1 LQVYRNVLVVANR
14 GKTSMKVT
22 LTVPRELVGCLEIV
36 PKLGYVQ
43 AGSSFSFQL
52 KFTPEQG
59 LLERCSSDLV
69 NGTLQV
75 PMRLRI
81 PEQTFPVTAVIKAT
95 LTAAELQIAPPSLDF
110 GTCPVG
116 ESVAC
121 PLTLTNPSALPL
133 RYGLNPLPKGVSVK
147 PGDGYGTLLPGE
159 SVTRSVVFTPHAATL
174 YSFHLPCTNSLAPAK
189 PAKVPCTGM
198 GALTP
203 LVFSANRLELPTTP
217 LGCASTEVLLLKNV
231 SATPQSFEFAVPRGA
246 SLRISPSVD
255 VIEPGKAATIQVEF
269 RPLEEVSED
278 GQLTA
283 SSERVG
289 VSNEQSE
296 SRSASAGSTD
306 KEIENGVEVDRE
318 RGSVSRSATPLESEQ
333 RRVTKLCIQNQVVI
347 PCLIKKHKTHTSQSP
362 GLQYTN
368 LVTTGNQEEAK
379 EESNT
384 AKSPSSNASSAA
396 AGSVTI
402 HLEVHTT
409 VIEPQLAIEDVQG
422 GPDDQGFYPLDF
434 DQIPVGKRVV
444 KTFTVRHVGSLP
456 LRVCGSPLGHDGVF
470 TRVNALRELYP
481 PGTEDIALVQQEKRP
496 ISQVGNQ
503 GGDGSLEGKGG
514 QSQKAS
520 KTDDSRALSRASKT
534 AVEDTEAV
542 RSEGDSLQGTDGQL
556 TNGAF
561 QPETQS
567 RSHTPSITVNP
578 DSRNGSPFAGIDV
591 NAPRVSVNARTPNPQ
606 TQTSNPNP
614 QPSNPS
620 RPGSVAKRPP
630 THQKVAIE
638 FSPAA
643 RIRYREVLNI
653 FTTGGLGAT
662 RLQVLLSG
670 EGISPTMHLDPAISA
685 VDLGH
690 VLAGESA
697 ERSFAVVNTSPFALT
712 FRLRLNGTL
721 RRNRNGMEVRGI
733 GSLE

>member
-14 GKTSMKVT
+14 GKTSSKVT

-69 NGTLQV
+69 KGTLQV

-174 YSFHLPCTNSLAPAK
+174 YSFHIPCTSSLAPAK
-189 PAKVPCTGM
+189 TAKVPCSGM
-198 GALTP
+198 GALTS
-203 LVFSANRLELPTTP
+203 LVFSANRLELPATP

-231 SATPQSFEFAVPRGA
+231 SATPQSFEFAVPSGA

-269 RPLEEVSED
+269 RPSEEVSED
-278 GQLTA
+278 GQPTA
-283 SSERVG
+283 SSETVG

-296 SRSASAGSTD
+296 SRSASAGLTD
-306 KEIENGVEVDRE
+306 KEIETGIQVDRD
-318 RGSVSRSATPLESEQ
+318 RGSVSRSAMPLESEQ
-333 RRVTKLCIQNQVVI
+333 RRVTKLCIQNQVVV
-347 PCLIKKHKTHTSQSP
+347 PCLIKKHKMQSS
-362 GLQYTN
+362 GLEYTN
-368 LVTTGNQEEAK
+368 LVTAGNQEE
-379 EESNT
+379 SNMT
-384 AKSPSSNASSAA
+384 KSPSSNDSSAA

-409 VIEPQLAIEDVQG
+409 VIEPQLAIKDVLG
-422 GPDDQGFYPLDF
+422 GPDEQGFYPLDF
-434 DQIPVGKRVV
+434 GQIPVGKRVV

-456 LRVCGSPLGHDGVF
+456 LRVCASPLGHDGVF

-481 PGTEDIALVQQEKRP
+481 PSTEDIAVVQGEKRP
-496 ISQVGNQ
+496 TSPIENQ
-503 GGDGSLEGKGG
+503 GGVGSLDGKGG
-514 QSQKAS
+514 QSQNAS
-520 KTDDSRALSRASKT
+520 EADESCALSRASKA
-534 AVEDTEAV
+534 AVEDTGAV
-542 RSEGDSLQGTDGQL
+542 RSEGDSLQGTDGQS
-556 TNGAF
+556 TNGAS
-561 QPETQS
+561 QPGTQS
-567 RSHTPSITVNP
+567 LSHTPSTTANTN
-578 DSRNGSPFAGIDV
+578 SRNSSPFQGIDV
-591 NAPRVSVNARTPNPQ
+591 NAPRVSVTPNPAAK
-606 TQTSNPNP
+606 
-614 QPSNPS
+614 PSNPY
-620 RPGSVAKRPP
+620 RPGSIAKRPP

-643 RIRYREVLNI
+643 RIRYREVLNV
-653 FTTGGLGAT
+653 FAKGGLGAT

-670 EGISPTMHLDPAISA
+670 EGISPTMHLDPDYSA

-712 FRLRLNGTL
+712 FRLRLNEIL
-721 RRNRNGMEVRGI
+721 RRNGNGMEVREVGFF
-733 GSLE
+733 G